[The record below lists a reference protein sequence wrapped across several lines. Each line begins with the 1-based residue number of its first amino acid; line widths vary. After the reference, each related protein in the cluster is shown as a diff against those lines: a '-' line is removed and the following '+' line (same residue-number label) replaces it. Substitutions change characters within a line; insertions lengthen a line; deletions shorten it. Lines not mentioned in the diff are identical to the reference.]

1 MLRFSKRDIHF
12 LILGIFCIIILYIPF
27 FIKGQDTYIR
37 ISDVLDTELSWLNVL
52 KQNNQLFSLNSN
64 EKVLNIFNGLP
75 LKYIQSEFDF
85 KRVLFY
91 FLPSFWAYIS
101 SSIITRIIAFIGMQ
115 LLIKNY
121 FVLDNRYFAFL
132 IALSFSLIPCF
143 TIYGLSILGQ
153 PILLWSFLNLF
164 SNKNLI
170 TSFLIVIIFPFY
182 SHIAFGSPFYILA
195 LLIFSI
201 YNLLINKKLSRNFYI
216 GVLILIISTI
226 IANISLLKLFISQ
239 EQSYRDLSLTFN
251 LLPSIPGYL
260 FTIIRTFVFGNIHPS
275 NFISLPILILFLF
288 TKNKRNSYLFL
299 IYILIIS
306 LFFASYGLITI
317 FSNIKILKVFNF
329 SRLLIFNTFVFYII
343 LLKSIQ
349 YCNLKKVF
357 IYFLL
362 IITLTLNIISNPE
375 FTYNIFTKKYNE
387 ILTNLIDINIPI
399 YKIFNLMNPLNKKEL
414 NNDSYIIENNMV
426 KEYDYT
432 YNNFYS
438 VNLFNNVKKYINKP
452 TSQYRVVSVG
462 IPPAIAL
469 YNNLYVLD
477 GDFDTYSGDYYLQ
490 FRKIIIGEIRKN
502 KGILYKYDYG
512 GAQAFIFVSEIF
524 DPYYNNC
531 TKNIIKKDI
540 KSLSINTNILK
551 NMGCKYLLSS
561 LRINNCE
568 QLNIKFERYFTDIA
582 SNYNIF
588 LYSIK

>member
-1 MLRFSKRDIHF
+1 M
-12 LILGIFCIIILYIPF
+12 
-27 FIKGQDTYIR
+27 
-37 ISDVLDTELSWLNVL
+37 
-52 KQNNQLFSLNSN
+52 
-64 EKVLNIFNGLP
+64 
-75 LKYIQSEFDF
+75 
-85 KRVLFY
+85 
-91 FLPSFWAYIS
+91 
-101 SSIITRIIAFIGMQ
+101 
-115 LLIKNY
+115 
-121 FVLDNRYFAFL
+121 
-132 IALSFSLIPCF
+132 
-143 TIYGLSILGQ
+143 
-153 PILLWSFLNLF
+153 
-164 SNKNLI
+164 
-170 TSFLIVIIFPFY
+170 
-182 SHIAFGSPFYILA
+182 
-195 LLIFSI
+195 
-201 YNLLINKKLSRNFYI
+201 
-216 GVLILIISTI
+216 IISTI

-362 IITLTLNIISNPE
+362 IITLTLNMISNPE